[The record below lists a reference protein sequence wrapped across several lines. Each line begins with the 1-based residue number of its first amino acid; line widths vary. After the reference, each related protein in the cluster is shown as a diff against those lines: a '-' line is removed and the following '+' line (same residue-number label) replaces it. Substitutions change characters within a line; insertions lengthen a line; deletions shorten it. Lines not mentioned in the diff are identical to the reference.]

1 MRTILYSGTPLVL
14 INLPDLFTAC
24 SEGWSTDRRAWSEMS
39 ELFRSR
45 AVEGRSVGN

>member
-1 MRTILYSGTPLVL
+1 MRTFGHAIGADKSAGFIYCVL
-14 INLPDLFTAC
+14 GRV
-24 SEGWSTDRRAWSEMS
+24 EYRQAWSEMS